1 MSVDYVYII
10 LSIFHILY
18 YYRIQTQ
25 VPKFVRTMPSLL
37 FSLSSPHSR
46 LVVRLIDSGE
56 VETNVPSGV
65 LLPYVQ
71 DNGIG

>member
-25 VPKFVRTMPSLL
+25 VPKFVRTMPT
-37 FSLSSPHSR
+37 
-46 LVVRLIDSGE
+46 D
-56 VETNVPSGV
+56 
-65 LLPYVQ
+65 
-71 DNGIG
+71 